1 MPMSRL
7 DELRERIDDLNV
19 RILELVQERAE
30 VVVEISRVKDEVGLD
45 AHDPDREEE
54 MLERLTRSLSG
65 PFGPAEVREVFKA
78 IFRASLAL
86 QNGESHPLHAGGG
99 KP

>member
-1 MPMSRL
+1 MPVSRL
-7 DELRERIDDLNV
+7 DELRERVDNLNV
-19 RILELVQERAE
+19 RILELIQERAG
-30 VVVEISRVKDEVGLD
+30 VVVEISQVKEELGRE

-54 MLERLTRSLSG
+54 MLLRLTRSTSG

-86 QNGESHPLHAGGG
+86 QARERHSLHAGGG
-99 KP
+99 TP